1 MWSSC
6 LSLVSYL
13 FSAFQMQRYLC
24 PAAGCFGVHRQYAA
38 CSWSISLFPQEE
50 HLKTSLRELT
60 RDTDTNVKPNGSK
73 VKDYG
78 KLDVISSD
86 SNWSVDVLIQ
96 YRLCSQTSR
105 QHSLA
110 SVELDAQRLGT
121 AAGLKAQEN
130 LDKYNR
136 LHNSFAGSP
145 MLIAPQPA

>member
-1 MWSSC
+1 MNQCNRVAKPYTPPVGYVELMFVISV
-6 LSLVSYL
+6 LS

-86 SNWSVDVLIQ
+86 SN
-96 YRLCSQTSR
+96 
-105 QHSLA
+105 
-110 SVELDAQRLGT
+110 
-121 AAGLKAQEN
+121 
-130 LDKYNR
+130 
-136 LHNSFAGSP
+136 
-145 MLIAPQPA
+145 